1 MYDIHLLKPYLD
13 DKEPKYV
20 LDCLQ
25 NNWISSVGKYIELF
39 EQKVADFTQSPFA
52 VAVSSGTAALHLALK
67 VLGVGKN
74 DMVILPNLSFVA
86 SANAITYCGAEPLFV
101 DIRPDTWQMDSD
113 LLASFLEEHC
123 ELKNNKCYLKSS
135 QKVIKAMLVVHIL
148 GNMPDM
154 EAIMKLAQSYHLQ
167 VVEDAAEALGSFY
180 QQTHAGTIA
189 DVGVLSFNGNKIV
202 TTGNGGMVLCKD
214 AEIAKKV
221 KYLANQAK
229 SDNEE
234 YYHDE
239 IGYNYRIQNTSA
251 AIGLAQMEKIAFFLE
266 EKQKIFDFYRENLSE
281 NFVFQKFNAKVKS
294 NHWLH
299 TVLCKRS
306 RELQKYLR
314 SQKIQTRKLWYPL
327 NRLPMY
333 QSCFYLQGQDFTWQ
347 IYEQSL
353 SLPSSVGISEAEL
366 NKIKDGIRL
375 FEAELV

>member
-67 VLGVGKN
+67 VLGLGKN
-74 DMVILPNLSFVA
+74 DIVILPNLSFVA

-135 QKVIKAMLVVHIL
+135 QKVIKAILVVHIL
-148 GNMPDM
+148 GNMPNM
-154 EAIMKLAQSYHLQ
+154 ESIMTLAQSHHLQ

-189 DVGVLSFNGNKIV
+189 DIGVLSFNGNKIV

-239 IGYNYRIQNTSA
+239 VGYNYRIQNTSA

-266 EKQKIFDFYRENLSE
+266 EKQKVFNFYRENLSE
-281 NFVFQKFNAKVKS
+281 NFVFQKFNANVKS

-299 TVLCKRS
+299 TILCKRS
-306 RELQKYLR
+306 RELQKYLS

-333 QSCFYLQGQDFTWQ
+333 QNCFYLQEQDFTWQ

-353 SLPSSVGISEAEL
+353 SLPSSVGISEVEL
-366 NKIKDGIRL
+366 NKIKDSIRL